1 MTRKIPGWILIIV
14 LGSMWIV
21 YGAQS
26 GAFDHWIVETSA
38 GFARL
43 AAFVIALFAS
53 SAVMDV
59 GERHGDKI
67 GGHVLIHTMVG
78 LAIFWLLKQ
87 MNRDDPMTASDWWWI
102 DTAFPVFGLTG
113 YLLGE
118 RIALW
123 RRRREERGREGIL
136 PGSEIRQPR
145 AQSARQHRRS
155 RSLP

>member
-1 MTRKIPGWILIIV
+1 
-14 LGSMWIV
+14 MWIV

-43 AAFVIALFAS
+43 VLFVIALFISGAL
-53 SAVMDV
+53 MDDALRR
-59 GERHGDKI
+59 GRKI
-67 GGHVLIHTMVG
+67 GGHVLFHTVAG
-78 LAIFWLLKQ
+78 LALLWLLKQ

-123 RRRREERGREGIL
+123 RRRGEERGREGIL
-136 PGSEIRQPR
+136 PRSEIRQPR